1 MAVPLTPKPTRKAEA
16 LAKTPPTIVSR
27 RKEDVALKEVVKKA
41 KDGANHPRKAF
52 FFGTQH
58 RVVYLNESVIPKRVM
73 GESVAWKF

>member
-1 MAVPLTPKPTRKAEA
+1 
-16 LAKTPPTIVSR
+16 
-27 RKEDVALKEVVKKA
+27 VVKKA